1 LFERLTE
8 TLCYAAYMDKVELSS
23 SVKGWPMPGIF
34 ISYRRDDCGGYALSL
49 YRVLRE
55 KFGPEHVF
63 RDFDTVLPGRDF
75 VKVIEETLSSCEV
88 LIALIGNQWL
98 AMTQQRLNDPEDFTR
113 LEIARALERNI
124 LVIPVLVPDLYPHFW
139 ALWFC

>member
-1 LFERLTE
+1 
-8 TLCYAAYMDKVELSS
+8 
-23 SVKGWPMPGIF
+23 MPGIF
-34 ISYRRDDCGGYALSL
+34 ISYRRDDCGGYSLSL

-63 RDFDTVLPGRDF
+63 RDFDTVLPGTDF

-124 LVIPVLVPDLYPHFW
+124 LVIPVLVQGVKMPLPQQ
-139 ALWFC
+139 LPE